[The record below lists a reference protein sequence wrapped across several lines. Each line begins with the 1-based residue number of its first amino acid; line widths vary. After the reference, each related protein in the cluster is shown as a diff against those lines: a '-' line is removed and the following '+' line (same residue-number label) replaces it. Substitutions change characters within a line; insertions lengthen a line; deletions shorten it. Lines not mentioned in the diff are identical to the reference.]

1 MSALLLDDVDAEM
14 KNNFASWIST
24 LFCKV
29 IKGMDWGDTVC
40 MDNASAN
47 RNAARE
53 LTSEYLKII
62 RTNFDITVSF
72 WGVYILNQL
81 TRKKVK
87 LIYILC

>member
-1 MSALLLDDVDAEM
+1 
-14 KNNFASWIST
+14 
-24 LFCKV
+24 
-29 IKGMDWGDTVC
+29 